1 MVICILEI
9 NFASHSPGCNI
20 VWMLCSV
27 FIFNAVITFYPS
39 RQYKSIADWKDPSLS
54 GTKKKLP
61 QNPIFDIS
69 KRLFIAP
76 DINAPCCHMS
86 LGYSWVVTHSA
97 ETGWGSPDLRVS
109 DLGKGWFSF
118 VGSDQT
124 ICISVLDTRRNYDD
138 IGVSKTNAEDVEVF
152 QLSGR
157 CQGQ

>member
-20 VWMLCSV
+20 VWMLCTV
-27 FIFNAVITFYPS
+27 FILNAVITLYPS

-76 DINAPCCHMS
+76 DINALAAICPWDTNEWWRILQK
-86 LGYSWVVTHSA
+86 LG
-97 ETGWGSPDLRVS
+97 EDR
-109 DLGKGWFSF
+109 
-118 VGSDQT
+118 QT
-124 ICISVLDTRRNYDD
+124 
-138 IGVSKTNAEDVEVF
+138 
-152 QLSGR
+152 
-157 CQGQ
+157 